1 MFGDG
6 RGRLGLCPDAPHGWA
21 CGRGLWGRSL
31 GGNRGRDQVEDQNEM
46 NINIMEIVSAVL
58 AFLGAFALTGAIR
71 NRRAVKRM
79 EAMKAAL
86 IKTRQEEIEA
96 AAAEKE
102 RIIKGAELLEEEIEG
117 ASMGELAELINSTFK
132 GDPDD

>member
-1 MFGDG
+1 
-6 RGRLGLCPDAPHGWA
+6 
-21 CGRGLWGRSL
+21 
-31 GGNRGRDQVEDQNEM
+31 M

-71 NRRAVKRM
+71 SRRAVKRM

-86 IKTRQEEIEA
+86 IKTKQEEIEA
-96 AAAEKE
+96 AAAEKG
-102 RIIKGAELLEEEIEG
+102 RAIKGAELLEEEIEG
-117 ASMGELAELINSTFK
+117 ASMGELAELINSTFE

>member
-1 MFGDG
+1 
-6 RGRLGLCPDAPHGWA
+6 
-21 CGRGLWGRSL
+21 
-31 GGNRGRDQVEDQNEM
+31 M